1 MTHGNHFNSTLHY
14 LHVTVMSIN
23 FDLYDFYVLPTLL
36 GDIDFW
42 SVHQFVRSFLHHSSG
57 LPLCKLFSM
66 KMKSHQHETWYIHVY
81 VHHDMN

>member
-42 SVHQFVRSFLHHSSG
+42 SVHF
-57 LPLCKLFSM
+57 CKINSKKVNFFEKQGNVSLR
-66 KMKSHQHETWYIHVY
+66 H
-81 VHHDMN
+81 